1 MPFIAAGGALL
12 GGLLQGN
19 SAQNA
24 ARQQA
29 DAQMRAAQLAAE
41 EARFRPVGVT
51 TRFGTSQFQTGPDG
65 RVSGAGYTLDPA
77 LRAYQD
83 RFMALSGQGL
93 TQAEQA
99 QQQFAPL
106 QQAGQ
111 SLFGLGQQYLN
122 QPADQRL
129 GGIANQYLGAQ
140 PDFGIG
146 QIGQRLLSQGQ
157 DQQLTDIARQ
167 QFSGVPTEIG
177 ARGAEF
183 LRQGQD
189 QQLLDIARQQFNPV
203 STDIGA
209 RGAQFLNQGQDQQLV
224 DIARQQ
230 LTPSAGAQALT
241 SLGQQYVAQ
250 SPQQAAQQYMA
261 SQQELLAPSRERQ
274 MAQLQN
280 TLFQQGR
287 GGLSVG
293 ATGARPSGAAG
304 LGATTPELEAYYNA
318 QAQQDAGLAAQAQQ
332 AGQQQA
338 SFGAGLLGQ
347 GQALGQSQIGFGAGI
362 LNQQQAAEAQRAS
375 FGAGLT
381 AQQQALGQ
389 SQVGFGADL
398 ISRQQAAE
406 AQRVGLGA
414 GLTAQQQALG
424 QGQIG
429 FGAGLLSQ
437 QQAQEAQRLGL
448 GSAFTAQQQA
458 LEQGRYGFGS
468 DLLARQ
474 QAMDQG
480 RASFGAGLFG
490 TGGNLITQGYQG
502 QVGALSPYQAYLQGA
517 TGLES
522 LGQQSLEQGI
532 NIGTRGMS
540 PSAANALYG
549 GGMAAAGSNAA
560 ANAYNPFA
568 TALQGA
574 SQNPQLANSISN
586 LFGGGRSPGF
596 VDYTTTGNASSLSPY
611 YQNRLYGS
619 FGT

>member
-1 MPFIAAGGALL
+1 MPAALIAAGGSLL
-12 GGLLQGN
+12 GGLFAGN

-29 DAQMRAAQLAAE
+29 EAQREAARLAAE

-51 TRFGTSQFQTGPDG
+51 TRFGSSNFQTGPDG
-65 RVSGAGYTLDPA
+65 RVSGAGYTLSPEM
-77 LRAYQD
+77 RAYQD
-83 RFMALSGQGL
+83 RFMGLAGQGL

-111 SLFGLGQQYLN
+111 SLFGMGQQYLS

-129 GGIANQYLGAQ
+129 GGIANQYLGQQ
-140 PDFGIG
+140 PDFGVG
-146 QIGQRLLSQGQ
+146 QIGQRLLGQGQ
-157 DQQLTDIARQ
+157 DQQIT
-167 QFSGVPTEIG
+167 
-177 ARGAEF
+177 
-183 LRQGQD
+183 
-189 QQLLDIARQQFNPV
+189 DIARQQFNPV

-209 RGAQFLNQGQDQQLV
+209 RGAQFLNQGQDQQLT

-230 LTPSAGAQALT
+230 FQPNAGAQALT

-261 SQQELLAPSRERQ
+261 SQQELLAPSRERS

-318 QAQQDAGLAAQAQQ
+318 MAQQDSGLAAQAQQ

-362 LNQQQAAEAQRAS
+362 LNQQQAAEAA
-375 FGAGLT
+375 
-381 AQQQALGQ
+381 
-389 SQVGFGADL
+389 
-398 ISRQQAAE
+398 
-406 AQRVGLGA
+406 RVGLGA

-448 GSAFTAQQQA
+448 GSAFTAQQQQ
-458 LEQGRYGFGS
+458 LEQGRYGFGA
-468 DLLARQ
+468 DLLSRQ

-490 TGGNLITQGYQG
+490 TGGNLINQGYQG

-522 LGQQSLEQGI
+522 LGQQPLDLGI
-532 NIGTRGMS
+532 NIGTKGMS

-568 TALQGA
+568 TALQSA
-574 SQNPQLANSISN
+574 SQNPQLLSAVNN
-586 LFGGGRSPGF
+586 FGFGGAGRSPGF
-596 VDYTTTGNASSLSPY
+596 VDYTTTGNASNLSPY
-611 YQNRLYGS
+611 YQNRLYNPP
-619 FGT
+619 

>member
-1 MPFIAAGGALL
+1 MPFIIAGGALL

-19 SAQNA
+19 SARSA
-24 ARQQA
+24 ANTQA
-29 DAQMRAAQLAAE
+29 DAQREAARLAAE

-77 LRAYQD
+77 LKAYQD
-83 RFMALSGQGL
+83 RFLGLAGQGL
-93 TQAEQA
+93 TQAEGA

-111 SLFGLGQQYLN
+111 TLFGMGQQYLN

-129 GGIANQYLGAQ
+129 GGIASQYLGAQ
-140 PDFGIG
+140 PDFGMG
-146 QIGQRLLSQGQ
+146 QIGQRLLGQGQ

-167 QFSGVPTEIG
+167 QF
-177 ARGAEF
+177 A
-183 LRQGQD
+183 
-189 QQLLDIARQQFNPV
+189 
-203 STDIGA
+203 
-209 RGAQFLNQGQDQQLV
+209 
-224 DIARQQ
+224 
-230 LTPSAGAQALT
+230 PSQGAQALT
-241 SLGQQYVAQ
+241 SLGQQYLAQ
-250 SPQQAAQQYMA
+250 SPQQAAQQYIA

-318 QAQQDAGLAAQAQQ
+318 MAQQDSGLAAQAQQ

-347 GQALGQSQIGFGAGI
+347 GQALGQSQVGFGAG
-362 LNQQQAAEAQRAS
+362 LLSQQQAAEAARAS
-375 FGAGLT
+375 LGAGLT

-389 SQVGFGADL
+389 GQIGFGADL

-522 LGQQSLEQGI
+522 LGQQPLDIGI
-532 NIGTRGMS
+532 NIGAKGMS

-560 ANAYNPFA
+560 ANAYDPFA
-568 TALQGA
+568 AALMSG
-574 SQNPQLANSISN
+574 SQNPQLVNGIQN

-596 VDYTTTGNASSLSPY
+596 VDYVNTGNASNLSPY
-611 YQNRLYGS
+611 YQNRLYGYTNPES
-619 FGT
+619 FSTLKGI

>member
-1 MPFIAAGGALL
+1 MPFIIAGGALL
-12 GGLLQGN
+12 GGLFQGSSN
-19 SAQNA
+19 RSAANT
-24 ARQQA
+24 QA
-29 DAQMRAAQLAAE
+29 DAQMRAAQLAVD

-51 TRFGTSQFQTGPDG
+51 NRFGSSQFTTGPDG
-65 RVSGAGYTLDPA
+65 RISGAGYTLDPA

-83 RFMALSGQGL
+83 RFLGLAGQGL
-93 TQAEQA
+93 AQAEQA

-111 SLFGLGQQYLN
+111 SLFGLGQQYLS

-129 GGIANQYLGAQ
+129 GGIANQYLGL
-140 PDFGIG
+140 G
-146 QIGQRLLSQGQ
+146 QSQG
-157 DQQLTDIARQ
+157 
-167 QFSGVPTEIG
+167 FEP
-177 ARGAEF
+177 
-183 LRQGQD
+183 
-189 QQLLDIARQQFNPV
+189 N
-203 STDIGA
+203 
-209 RGAQFLNQGQDQQLV
+209 
-224 DIARQQ
+224 
-230 LTPSAGAQALT
+230 AGAQALT

-274 MAQLQN
+274 FSQLQN

-304 LGATTPELEAYYNA
+304 LSATTPEMEAYYNEL
-318 QAQQDAGLAAQAQQ
+318 AQQDAGLATQAQQ

-338 SFGAGLLGQ
+338 SFGAGLLDQ
-347 GQALGQSQIGFGAGI
+347 GA
-362 LNQQQAAEAQRAS
+362 
-375 FGAGLT
+375 
-381 AQQQALGQ
+381 
-389 SQVGFGADL
+389 
-398 ISRQQAAE
+398 
-406 AQRVGLGA
+406 
-414 GLTAQQQALG
+414 
-424 QGQIG
+424 
-429 FGAGLLSQ
+429 
-437 QQAQEAQRLGL
+437 RL
-448 GSAFTAQQQA
+448 TAQQQA
-458 LEQGRYGFGS
+458 LEQGRYGFGA

-490 TGGNLITQGYQG
+490 TGGNLINQGYQG
-502 QVGALSPYQAYLQGA
+502 QVGALSPYQAYLEGA

-522 LGQQSLEQGI
+522 LGAQSFGQGI
-532 NIGTRGMS
+532 NIGAKGMS
-540 PSAANALYG
+540 PSAAQAMLVGN
-549 GGMAAAGSNAA
+549 MPSQQSFQ

-574 SQNPQLANSISN
+574 SQNPQLINSVAN

-611 YQNRLYGS
+611 YQNRLSGL

>member
-1 MPFIAAGGALL
+1 MPFIIAGAGLL
-12 GGLLQGN
+12 GGYLQGQ
-19 SAQNA
+19 SAKSA
-24 ARQQA
+24 ANTQA
-29 DAQMRAAQLAAE
+29 DAQREAARLAAE

-51 TRFGTSQFQTGPDG
+51 TRFGSSQFTTGPDG

-77 LRAYQD
+77 LKAYQD
-83 RFMALSGQGL
+83 RFFGLAGQGL

-99 QQQFAPL
+99 QQQFAPI

-111 SLFGLGQQYLN
+111 TLFGMGQQYLN

-140 PDFGIG
+140 PDFGMG
-146 QIGQRLLSQGQ
+146 QIGQRLLGQGQ

-167 QFSGVPTEIG
+167 QF
-177 ARGAEF
+177 
-183 LRQGQD
+183 Q
-189 QQLLDIARQQFNPV
+189 
-203 STDIGA
+203 
-209 RGAQFLNQGQDQQLV
+209 
-224 DIARQQ
+224 
-230 LTPSAGAQALT
+230 PSQGAQALT
-241 SLGQQYVAQ
+241 SLGSQYLAQ

-261 SQQELLAPSRERQ
+261 SQQELLAPSRERS

-347 GQALGQSQIGFGAGI
+347 GQALGQGQINFGAGL
-362 LNQQQAAEAQRAS
+362 LNQQQAAEAQR
-375 FGAGLT
+375 
-381 AQQQALGQ
+381 
-389 SQVGFGADL
+389 
-398 ISRQQAAE
+398 
-406 AQRVGLGA
+406 
-414 GLTAQQQALG
+414 
-424 QGQIG
+424 
-429 FGAGLLSQ
+429 
-437 QQAQEAQRLGL
+437 LGL
-448 GSAFTAQQQA
+448 GSALTAQQQA

-474 QAMDQG
+474 QAMEQG

-490 TGGNLITQGYQG
+490 TGGNLISQGYQG

-522 LGQQSLEQGI
+522 LGAQTFEQGI
-532 NIGTRGMS
+532 NIGAKGMS
-540 PSAANALYG
+540 PSAANAMYAG
-549 GGMAAAGSNAA
+549 GTNAAASNYA

-568 TALQGA
+568 TALVQG
-574 SQNPQLANSISN
+574 SQNPALMN
-586 LFGGGRSPGF
+586 LFSGKSSVPGWD
-596 VDYTTTGNASSLSPY
+596 DYMKTVNNPSRGKSSVPGWDDYVASGY
-611 YQNRLYGS
+611 Y
-619 FGT
+619 